1 MNLFDFPVLLLD
13 IRFSLVR
20 VFIAALLAWILAVVS
35 GWVLV
40 KSRWCYHLLLPVI
53 NWNRQLSPFVWL
65 PFAIMIFGLGELPI
79 LAVLFIAMYFPATL
93 MVYEIFGSFPR
104 ELYDEAICSGA
115 HGIGLLM
122 RIELPVVLAQLI
134 NVWRIMWAVGWST
147 VIAAEMLGVS
157 SGLGFRLLDF
167 RYLLAYPQMLFYML
181 VIGLI
186 GVVSDLAFKKLQTR
200 YSLR

>member
-1 MNLFDFPVLLLD
+1 
-13 IRFSLVR
+13 
-20 VFIAALLAWILAVVS
+20 
-35 GWVLV
+35 
-40 KSRWCYHLLLPVI
+40 
-53 NWNRQLSPFVWL
+53 
-65 PFAIMIFGLGELPI
+65 
-79 LAVLFIAMYFPATL
+79 
-93 MVYEIFGSFPR
+93 
-104 ELYDEAICSGA
+104 
-115 HGIGLLM
+115 
-122 RIELPVVLAQLI
+122 
-134 NVWRIMWAVGWST
+134 MWAVGWST